1 MLGKRILLV
10 GAHADDVELN
20 AGGSIHKWRNEGRDV
35 AIAILSGHKA
45 LPRHGESESAG
56 AHLGV
61 DCIYSLGGEDT
72 ALHEGFNH
80 LLRELESVILRFE
93 PDAVISHFHADTHQ
107 DHVSAYRITIAAA
120 RKVPNFLMFKPTYPS
135 GRPDIPFQPN
145 VVSLLSRVNME
156 AKLRAINTFESQCP
170 KYGGDSWAEVMLAV
184 SQGDAWTYGG
194 VHGYAELFQL
204 GRLRL

>member
-20 AGGSIHKWRNEGRDV
+20 AGGSIHKWCNEGREVEV
-35 AIAILSGHKA
+35 AILAGHQSRV
-45 LPRHGESESAG
+45 RHEESKTAG

-61 DCIYSLGGEDT
+61 HRVYSLGGRDT
-72 ALHEGFNH
+72 ALHESFND
-80 LLRELESVILRFE
+80 LLSELESIVANLMA
-93 PDAVISHFHADTHQ
+93 DTVISHFHADTHQ
-107 DHVSAYRITIAAA
+107 DHVTTYKIAVAAA
-120 RKVPNFLMFKPTYPS
+120 RKVSNFLMFKPTYPS

-145 VVSLLSRVNME
+145 VVSLLSRSNMD
-156 AKLRAINTFESQCP
+156 AKLRAINAFESQRP
-170 KYGGDSWAEVMLAV
+170 KYGDDSWALAMLAV
-184 SQGDAWTYGG
+184 SQGDAWTYAG